1 MQVNMKEK
9 KLWILILVGILVPV
23 LLSGC
28 VAPTSREETQDL
40 KTEDE
45 GLKVEIA
52 ELKEQIARLQAQIA
66 NLQGEN
72 QALKN
77 KLATV
82 GVPLEIGEVVI
93 GKVFKIPGCKVTLSS
108 YEILNGGTI
117 RFDLVIENLFEQP
130 AKFRFIKAIGVFG
143 PYILD
148 NQGNKYYTSEV
159 SPVSVL
165 VPPGMPIEG
174 HMTFTHG
181 GLKEARAITFYFKF
195 RIRNPVSSKLSQ
207 TDVLHFGPIE
217 LR

>member
-52 ELKEQIARLQAQIA
+52 ELKEQIAGLQAQIA

-82 GVPLEIGEVVI
+82 GVPLEIGEVIV
-93 GKVFKIPGCKVTLSS
+93 GKVFRIDRKWKFTLDS
-108 YEILNGGTI
+108 YYILEDKSI
-117 RFDLVIENLFEQP
+117 RFNFLIENMQDKP
-130 AKFRFIKAIGVFG
+130 ADIMFGTEYGRTHLLDDRTNKYWAFDGLPIEWRTFIPHEPAEGYLVFPELREGITTVYLSIYCWIQRDGGYYGKEFGFG
-143 PYILD
+143 P
-148 NQGNKYYTSEV
+148 
-159 SPVSVL
+159 
-165 VPPGMPIEG
+165 M
-174 HMTFTHG
+174 
-181 GLKEARAITFYFKF
+181 R
-195 RIRNPVSSKLSQ
+195 
-207 TDVLHFGPIE
+207 
-217 LR
+217 LRE